1 MKKILCLIDTLGFG
15 GAERQMMGLVSY
27 LKERGYDTTLA
38 NYIEHDLHSYVEER
52 YGYSTIMLRCGSNM
66 LSKLY
71 AVWKHIHKEKYDTII
86 AYKDGTTSLTCI
98 LKMLGCDFKL
108 IVSERNTTQS
118 LTLREKIK
126 FWLYRFADYIVPN
139 AYSQEIFIKNKFPKL
154 QDKIVTITNFTDI
167 DYFKPGRDEK
177 HNGIEI
183 LIVARVSPQKNV
195 LRFLEGIKIVKDT
208 GTNVHF
214 KWFGDVRPGM
224 EEYASQC
231 NNMIQELQ
239 IDDMISFFPAT
250 KNVLE
255 EYQKCDVFCLPSF
268 YEGYPNV
275 ICEAMSCGKPI
286 ICSDVC
292 DNPYIAKVG
301 KNAFMFNPNK
311 PEDIAEKLLS
321 IISLSNE
328 KIKKMGA
335 ESRYI
340 AEKLFS
346 KDEFVRKY
354 IKLIES
360 K

>member
-52 YGYSTIMLRCGSNM
+52 YGYSTITLRCGSNM

-71 AVWKHIHKEKYDTII
+71 AVWKHIHKKKYDTII

-98 LKMLGCDFKL
+98 LKLLGCDFKL

-214 KWFGDVRPGM
+214 KWFGDVRPGL

-231 NNMIQELQ
+231 DNKIKELH

-255 EYQKCDVFCLPSF
+255 EYQKCDVFCLPSI

-286 ICSDVC
+286 ICSNVC
-292 DNPYIAKVG
+292 DNPYIVKDGENSFV
-301 KNAFMFNPNK
+301 FNPNSS
-311 PEDIAEKLLS
+311 EDIAEKILLIS
-321 IISLSNE
+321 SLSKE
-328 KIKKMGA
+328 EIKKKGMK
-335 ESRYI
+335 SRQI
-340 AEKLFS
+340 SEDLFS
-346 KDEFVRKY
+346 KETFVNKY
-354 IKLIES
+354 VKIIES
-360 K
+360 